1 MKKFYKFT
9 TAFLALIMLL
19 PFGTIH
25 AAAYDDCDVN
35 HDGFVDVSDAV
46 ATARYLAGD
55 HYISSYN
62 RFDTNKSLTVD
73 ATDVNK
79 ILAKITTPLI
89 V

>member
-1 MKKFYKFT
+1 MKTDFYASVLYDKKGCDSDELSYFQSTYQQSNQWKDDSMKKFYKFT

-46 ATARYLAGD
+46 ATAR
-55 HYISSYN
+55 
-62 RFDTNKSLTVD
+62 
-73 ATDVNK
+73 
-79 ILAKITTPLI
+79 
-89 V
+89 